1 DFGFNGVPPTHPELL
16 DWLAAELVRNDW
28 SLKSIQRL
36 IVTSATYRQSSR
48 FRKQAAQKDAGN
60 RFLWR
65 MTPRRLEAEAVRDA
79 ILQVA
84 GELNPSIG
92 GPGFYDFTTFNR
104 NSQFYDMRDPDGA
117 TFHRRSLYR
126 TWVRSGRSRFLDVFD
141 CPDPSTK
148 TPRRAVTTTP
158 LQALSLLNN
167 SFVLRMSD
175 RLAERV
181 RRETGKNTERQIRR
195 TWRLVHGRP
204 PDAVEQKAATAF
216 VNIHGLAA
224 LCRVVLN
231 GNEFLYV
238 D

>member
-1 DFGFNGVPPTHPELL
+1 
-16 DWLAAELVRNDW
+16 
-28 SLKSIQRL
+28 
-36 IVTSATYRQSSR
+36 
-48 FRKQAAQKDAGN
+48 
-60 RFLWR
+60 

-79 ILQVA
+79 ILQVG
-84 GELNPSIG
+84 GELNSAIG

-126 TWVRSGRSRFLDVFD
+126 TWVRSGRNRFLDAFD

-175 RLAERV
+175 RLAQRVQRERSD
-181 RRETGKNTERQIRR
+181 RAAQIRR
-195 TWRLVHGRP
+195 AWMLVYGRQ
-204 PDAVEQKAATAF
+204 PDGAEQKAALAF
-216 VNIHGLAA
+216 AAKHGLSA
-224 LCRVVLN
+224 LCRVLLN
-231 GNEFLYV
+231 SNEFLYA